1 MLSPPRHLAYHSARY
16 HTVTG
21 PRIHHP
27 AAGSRRP
34 SQALPHPEHIDHTRC
49 AGHAS
54 HTERHLARIDRFGH
68 MNHS

>member
-1 MLSPPRHLAYHSARY
+1 M
-16 HTVTG
+16 G

-54 HTERHLARIDRFGH
+54 HMERHLARIDRFGH